1 MLNFQNP
8 HMTEVFFDKFR
19 GYFYSKSR
27 SCERAEHTK
36 RNQAL
41 LKNKGVS
48 KPRESNYQIKLA
60 KQTKVMQSKQVMYL
74 IAKRAN
80 KAKQANQLNR
90 TNQAN
95 PASQA
100 NQEIQAKLASQQVS

>member
-8 HMTEVFFDKFR
+8 HMMEVFFDKFR

-60 KQTKVMQSKQVMYL
+60 KQTKAMQSKQIM
-74 IAKRAN
+74 
-80 KAKQANQLNR
+80 
-90 TNQAN
+90 
-95 PASQA
+95 
-100 NQEIQAKLASQQVS
+100 